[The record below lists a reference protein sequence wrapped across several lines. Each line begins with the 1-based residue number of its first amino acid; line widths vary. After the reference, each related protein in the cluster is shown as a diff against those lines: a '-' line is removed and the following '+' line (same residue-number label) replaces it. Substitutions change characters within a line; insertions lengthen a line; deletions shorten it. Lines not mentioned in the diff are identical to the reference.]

1 MKITNIQGTSR
12 LGNGVEIPYLGLGI
26 YGMYEGNETIHAI
39 ESAFEAGYRHI
50 DTATLYQ
57 NERSVGEA
65 IRRSGIERSEIFVT
79 TKVWNSDQGY
89 RNTLEAFQRSLDNL
103 QFNYI
108 DLYLIHWPVQG
119 KYVDTWNAMEELYK
133 KSVVRAIGVSN
144 FMQHQLEDLM
154 SYAEIIPMVNQ
165 VEFHP
170 YLQQQQ
176 LYRFCIRHN
185 IQFESWAPLM
195 RGHVNEIPVIQKMA
209 IKYKKTPVQIVLRW
223 DLQKGIVTIPKSA
236 RKERINS
243 NSEIF
248 DFILSE
254 EDMIAINALDK
265 NNRIGPDPENFVF

>member
-26 YGMYEGNETIHAI
+26 YGMFEGNETIHAI

-119 KYVDTWNAMEELYK
+119 KYVDTWNAIEELYK
-133 KSVVRAIGVSN
+133 KNVVRAIGVSN

-176 LYRFCIRHN
+176 LYRFCVRHS
-185 IQFESWAPLM
+185 IQFEAWAPLM

-236 RKERINS
+236 REERIKS

-248 DFILSE
+248 DFYLSE
-254 EDMIAINALDK
+254 EDMISINALDK
-265 NNRIGPDPENFVF
+265 NNRIGPHPENFVF